1 VTRRYCISA
10 LVALVVLALVACGG
24 DDTPAEPTPEPEPT
38 QVGSGPAEQAL
49 ARYVESTL
57 GKGFVED
64 CSTATAERDGGK
76 ICSTYRG
83 ERSGARAYVLGGTFS
98 EGTQWAILEERN
110 GQWSVVHAPTITP
123 DNRGVPGIPW
133 PLTLN
138 VDVVVT
144 GAAPCV
150 NVREGPALAQ
160 RAVDSLC
167 DGTTI
172 RLGAGP
178 ATADNFQWW
187 QVAGRTGWVVSD
199 YLRYPDAAQ

>member
-1 VTRRYCISA
+1 VKQRFCLSAAVA
-10 LVALVVLALVACGG
+10 LVALVIIACGG
-24 DDTPAEPTPEPEPT
+24 DDTPPEPTPEPEPT

-49 ARYVESTL
+49 ARYVETSL

-64 CSTATAERDGGK
+64 CTTATVESDTGK

-83 ERSGARAYVLGGTFS
+83 ERNGQRAYALGTTFS
-98 EGTQWAILEERN
+98 EGSRWAFLEERN
-110 GQWSVVHAPTITP
+110 GQWSVVHTPAITA

-144 GAAPCV
+144 GAVPCV

-167 DGTTI
+167 DGTVI

-178 ATADNFQWW
+178 ASADNFQWW
-187 QVAGRTGWVVSD
+187 QVAGRTGWVVAD